1 MKANQLNELAGQV
14 LAAVMNQNAQPIKTR
29 RTYGW
34 QDVDVLE
41 NDNEHES
48 LEGNVSACATIYETT
63 GTVVFSLTIAPS
75 ESVKANVL
83 EALKRLRA
91 KNLVQL
97 ATESKIESQEKEN
110 EANEL
115 LNEAA
120 ELLGIPVA
128 DLKTEGV
135 K

>member
-1 MKANQLNELAGQV
+1 MKAKELNALAARV
-14 LAAVMNQNAQPIKTR
+14 LAAVMNPNAQPIKTAR
-29 RTYGW
+29 SYSW

-48 LEGNVSACATIYETT
+48 LERNVNACATVYGT
-63 GTVVFSLTIAPS
+63 GTVVLSLTITPG
-75 ESVKANVL
+75 EIDKTNVM

-91 KNLVQL
+91 KNLVLL

-128 DLKTEGV
+128 DLKTEGD

>member
-14 LAAVMNQNAQPIKTR
+14 LAAVMNQNAQPIKTDR
-29 RTYGW
+29 VYDW

-48 LEGNVSACATIYETT
+48 LDNNLRVCATVYTT
-63 GTVVFSLTIAPS
+63 GTVALNLTITPR

-83 EALKRLRA
+83 EALKRLKA

-97 ATESKIESQEKEN
+97 ATESKIESQKKEN

-128 DLKTEGV
+128 DLKTEGD